1 MSLAERENKMKI
13 LDFSQKKF
21 SFKINVSREGRAS
34 LRILSRGN
42 TEHVRDKD
50 AWGPLVELHV
60 CGENPNDHHM
70 AKHTGGSATFTLK
83 YKNHE
88 YYENELGHKL
98 EFYLSDERMDVCAHF
113 QFYRDID
120 AFRTWTT
127 VTNTGSAPLGL
138 EYVSTFS
145 YSGIDEG
152 KLSLDEKMR
161 IIIPHNAWCRE
172 ANWHSYT
179 PGELGYAPLTRFSG
193 KRILV
198 SNTGTWSAK
207 EHLPMGAYQNLET
220 KNTVMWQIE
229 HNGSWAWE
237 ISDIDSM
244 LYLKISGPNEQE
256 HDWYKELKTGE
267 SFETVKAAVV
277 IAEDFNEA
285 VGEMTKYRR
294 TIVTNNLPN
303 ERLPIIFN
311 DYMNCLMGDPTEE
324 KSLPIIERASKIGA
338 EYYCIDAGWYAN
350 GTWWDSVGEW
360 KPSAWRFPSGL
371 KSLFDK
377 IHKSGMIPGVWL
389 EPEVMGINCPLAKNL
404 PDSWF
409 FLRRGKRV
417 IDHGRYQ
424 LDYRNPNVRKFA
436 TDTVD
441 RLIYDYGVGYF
452 KLDYNIEAGKGTE
465 YDADSCGD
473 GLLEHNRAYLEW
485 LKSIEAK
492 YPDLVIENCSS
503 GSMRMD
509 YAQLSVCHLQSV
521 SDQEDYRYNA
531 KISAAASTAVIPEQ
545 GAIWSYPLA
554 KADRDEIIVNM
565 VNSLLKRV
573 HLSGEIQA
581 WDEEQ
586 TALVKEALDL
596 HKKIRCDI
604 PKSIPFWPL
613 GMPQYSDTWMCEAYK
628 LPHKIRMAIWRMD
641 EQKASIKIPLGCGI
655 KDAKILYPSHCDG
668 KITPQGNDLTVT
680 LNSPCTAAVIEIEI

>member
-1 MSLAERENKMKI
+1 MKI
-13 LDFSQKKF
+13 LDFSQKQF
-21 SFKINVSREGRAS
+21 NFKINVSSEGRAS
-34 LRILSRGN
+34 LRILSRGEV
-42 TEHVRDKD
+42 EHVRDKD
-50 AWGPLVELHV
+50 AWGPLVEMHI

-83 YKNHE
+83 YMTHK
-88 YYENELGHKL
+88 YYENELGNKL
-98 EFYLSDERMDVCAHF
+98 EVYLSDERMDVCAHF
-113 QFYRDID
+113 QFYRDI
-120 AFRTWTT
+120 AVFRTWTT
-127 VTNTGSAPLGL
+127 VVNTGVSDLGI
-138 EYVSTFS
+138 EYISTFS

-152 KLSLDEKMR
+152 NLPLDEKMR
-161 IIIPHNAWCRE
+161 ILIPHNTWCRE

-179 PGELGYAPLTRFSG
+179 PGELGYAPLTYFSG

-198 SNTGTWSAK
+198 SNTGSWSAK
-207 EHLPMGAYQNLET
+207 EYLPIGAYQNLET
-220 KNTVMWQIE
+220 QNTVMWQIE

-237 ISDIDSM
+237 ISDIDRM

-256 HDWYKELKTGE
+256 HDWYKELKQGE
-267 SFETVKAAVV
+267 SFETVKAAICV
-277 IAEDFNEA
+277 AKDFNEA
-285 VGEMTKYRR
+285 IGEMTKYRR
-294 TIVTNNLPN
+294 KIVTNNAQN
-303 ERLPIIFN
+303 EYLPIIFN

-324 KSLPIIERASKIGA
+324 KSLPIIDRAAKIGA
-338 EYYCIDAGWYAN
+338 EYYCVDAGWYAD

-360 KPSAWRFPSGL
+360 KPSSWRFPSGL

-377 IHKSGMIPGVWL
+377 IHARGMIPGIWL
-389 EPEVMGINCPLAKNL
+389 EIEVMGINCPLVKDL

-409 FLRRGKRV
+409 FMRRGRRV

-424 LDYRNPNVRKFA
+424 LDFRNPDVRKFA
-436 TDTVD
+436 SDTVD
-441 RLIYDYGVGYF
+441 RLICDYGVGYF

-465 YDADSCGD
+465 YGSDSCGD
-473 GLLEHNRAYLEW
+473 GLLSHNRAYLEW
-485 LKSIEAK
+485 LKSVKERH
-492 YPDLVIENCSS
+492 PDLIIENCSS

-554 KADRDEIIVNM
+554 KASRDEIIVNM
-565 VNSLLKRV
+565 VSSLLKRV

-596 HKKIRCDI
+596 HKQIRSDI

-613 GMPQYSDTWMCEAYK
+613 GMPRYADTWMCEAYK
-628 LPHKIRMAIWRMD
+628 LPRKIRMAVWRMD
-641 EQKASIKIPLGCGI
+641 EEKDRITIPFEDDIKS
-655 KDAKILYPSHCDG
+655 ARILYPSRCEGAISTQG
-668 KITPQGNDLTVT
+668 KELTVT
-680 LNSPCTAAVIEIEI
+680 LNSPCTAAIIEMEI

>member
-1 MSLAERENKMKI
+1 MKI
-13 LDFSQKKF
+13 LDFSQKQF
-21 SFKINVSREGRAS
+21 NFKINVSSEGRAS
-34 LRILSRGN
+34 LRILSRGEV
-42 TEHVRDKD
+42 EHVRDKD
-50 AWGPLVELHV
+50 AWGPLVEMHI

-83 YKNHE
+83 YKTHK
-88 YYENELGHKL
+88 YYENELGNKL
-98 EFYLSDERMDVCAHF
+98 EVYLSDERMDVCAHF
-113 QFYRDID
+113 QFYRDI
-120 AFRTWTT
+120 AVFRTWTT
-127 VTNTGSAPLGL
+127 VVNTGVSDLGI
-138 EYVSTFS
+138 EYISTFS

-152 KLSLDEKMR
+152 NLPLDEKMR
-161 IIIPHNAWCRE
+161 ILIPHNAWCRE

-179 PGELGYAPLTRFSG
+179 PGELGYAPLTYFSG

-198 SNTGTWSAK
+198 SNTGSWSAK
-207 EHLPMGAYQNLET
+207 EYLPMGAYQNLET
-220 KNTVMWQIE
+220 QNTVMWQIE

-237 ISDIDSM
+237 ISDIDRM

-256 HDWYKELKTGE
+256 HDWYKELKQGE
-267 SFETVKAAVV
+267 SFETVKAAICV
-277 IAEDFNEA
+277 AKDFNEA
-285 VGEMTKYRR
+285 IGEMTKYRR
-294 TIVTNNLPN
+294 KIVTNNAQN
-303 ERLPIIFN
+303 EYLPIIFN

-324 KSLPIIERASKIGA
+324 KSLPIIDRAAKIGA
-338 EYYCIDAGWYAN
+338 EYYCVDAGWYAD

-360 KPSAWRFPSGL
+360 KPSSWRFPSGL

-377 IHKSGMIPGVWL
+377 IHARGMIPGIWL
-389 EPEVMGINCPLAKNL
+389 EIEVMGINCPLVKDL

-409 FLRRGKRV
+409 FMRRGKRV

-424 LDYRNPNVRKFA
+424 LDFRNPDVRKFA
-436 TDTVD
+436 SDTVD
-441 RLIYDYGVGYF
+441 RLIRDYGVGYF

-465 YDADSCGD
+465 YGSDSCGD
-473 GLLEHNRAYLEW
+473 GLLSHNRAYLEW
-485 LKSIEAK
+485 LKSVKERHPNLI
-492 YPDLVIENCSS
+492 IENCSS
-503 GSMRMD
+503 GSRRMD

-554 KADRDEIIVNM
+554 KASRDEIIVNM
-565 VNSLLKRV
+565 VSSLLKRV

-596 HKKIRCDI
+596 HKQIRSDI

-613 GMPQYSDTWMCEAYK
+613 GMPRYADTWMCEAYK
-628 LPHKIRMAIWRMD
+628 MPRKIRMAVWRMD
-641 EQKASIKIPLGCGI
+641 EEKDRITIPFEDDIKS
-655 KDAKILYPSHCDG
+655 AKILYPSRCEGAISTQG
-668 KITPQGNDLTVT
+668 KELTVT
-680 LNSPCTAAVIEIEI
+680 LNSPCTAAIIEMET

>member
-1 MSLAERENKMKI
+1 MKI
-13 LDFSQKKF
+13 LDFSQKQF
-21 SFKINVSREGRAS
+21 NFKINVSSEGRAS
-34 LRILSRGN
+34 LRILSRGEV
-42 TEHVRDKD
+42 EHARDKD
-50 AWGPLVELHV
+50 AWGPLVEMHI

-83 YKNHE
+83 YKSHK
-88 YYENELGHKL
+88 YYENELGNKL
-98 EFYLSDERMDVCAHF
+98 EVYLSDERMDVCAHF
-113 QFYRDID
+113 QFYRDI
-120 AFRTWTT
+120 AVFRTWTT
-127 VTNTGSAPLGL
+127 VVNTGVSDLGI
-138 EYVSTFS
+138 EYISTFS

-152 KLSLDEKMR
+152 NLPLDEKMR
-161 IIIPHNAWCRE
+161 ILIPHNAWCRE

-179 PGELGYAPLTRFSG
+179 PGELGYAPLTYFSG

-198 SNTGTWSAK
+198 SNTGSWSAK
-207 EHLPMGAYQNLET
+207 EYLPIGAYQNLET
-220 KNTVMWQIE
+220 QNTVMWQIE

-237 ISDIDSM
+237 ISDIDRM

-256 HDWYKELKTGE
+256 HDWYKELKQGE
-267 SFETVKAAVV
+267 SFETVKAAICV
-277 IAEDFNEA
+277 AKDFNEA
-285 VGEMTKYRR
+285 IGEMTKYRR
-294 TIVTNNLPN
+294 KIVTNNAQN
-303 ERLPIIFN
+303 EYLPIIFN

-324 KSLPIIERASKIGA
+324 KSLPIIDRAAKIGA
-338 EYYCIDAGWYAN
+338 EYYCVDAGWYAD

-360 KPSAWRFPSGL
+360 KPSSWRFPSGL

-377 IHKSGMIPGVWL
+377 IHARGMIPGIWL
-389 EPEVMGINCPLAKNL
+389 EIEVMGINCPLVKDL

-409 FLRRGKRV
+409 FMRRGKRV

-424 LDYRNPNVRKFA
+424 LDFRNPDVRKFA
-436 TDTVD
+436 SDTVD
-441 RLIYDYGVGYF
+441 RLIRDYGVGYF

-465 YDADSCGD
+465 YGSDSCGD
-473 GLLEHNRAYLEW
+473 GLLGHNRAYLEW
-485 LKSIEAK
+485 LKSVKERH
-492 YPDLVIENCSS
+492 PDLIIENCSS
-503 GSMRMD
+503 GSLRMD

-554 KADRDEIIVNM
+554 KASRDEIIVNM
-565 VNSLLKRV
+565 VSSLLKRV

-596 HKKIRCDI
+596 HKQIRSDI

-613 GMPQYSDTWMCEAYK
+613 GMPRYADTWMCEAYK
-628 LPHKIRMAIWRMD
+628 MPRKIRMAVWRMD
-641 EQKASIKIPLGCGI
+641 EEKDRITIPFDDDIKS
-655 KDAKILYPSHCDG
+655 AKILYPSRCEGAISTQG
-668 KITPQGNDLTVT
+668 KELTVT
-680 LNSPCTAAVIEIEI
+680 LNSPCTAAIIEMEI